1 MQLWPEPERGPQRN
15 PLKASSEV
23 CTGFLQCTPLGLEK
37 GSVEKYLYGLSC
49 CKVCKAFANG
59 CSQFSAQCTV
69 QWSAK
74 GQQRIPQCNWYQSA
88 VVCILP
94 LVCIRMLCIW
104 VESSICNCALCRVRW
119 TMRKY
124 RAIGGFNAVERCER
138 LQWAANLRGNADAA
152 VCSDQLRTCRDLCAN
167 CICPNCKKYLS
178 KFQNVFVQIA
188 KVFFQVSKYICPWC

>member
-1 MQLWPEPERGPQRN
+1 MASVAAKSARLLQTDTCSSTVQYSGVQKGNRESHSAIDISQLW
-15 PLKASSEV
+15 
-23 CTGFLQCTPLGLEK
+23 C
-37 GSVEKYLYGLSC
+37 
-49 CKVCKAFANG
+49 AFY
-59 CSQFSAQCTV
+59 
-69 QWSAK
+69 
-74 GQQRIPQCNWYQSA
+74 R
-88 VVCILP
+88 L
-94 LVCIRMLCIW
+94 LLCIW

-124 RAIGGFNAVERCER
+124 RAIGGFNAVERCAR